1 MSSLA
6 LEVIVPPG
14 LDDIVDRLNRVSASR
29 EDILLLIGNQAR
41 DQTLTRIAATGLAP
55 SGSPWAPLAASTIA
69 SKRPGS
75 RIMVDSGRLLSS
87 IAMDVVG
94 DEARL
99 NTPLPYALY
108 HQEGTS
114 RMPARPIFGLEGEN
128 LQEVV
133 TTIENFIN
141 DILGGTT

>member
-1 MSSLA
+1 MQI
-6 LEVIVPPG
+6 EVIVPGG
-14 LDDIVDRLNRVSASR
+14 LDDIADRLNRVGASR
-29 EDILLLIGNQAR
+29 NDILMLIGNQVR
-41 DQTLTRIAATGLAP
+41 DQTVTRIAATGLDP
-55 SGSPWAPLAASTIA
+55 SGKPWAPLASSTMA

-87 IAMDVVG
+87 ITMDVVG

-99 NTPLPYALY
+99 STPVPYALY

-114 RMPARPIFGLEGEN
+114 RMPARPIFGLEGAQ

-133 TTIENFIN
+133 TMIENYIN
-141 DILGGTT
+141 DILGDAA